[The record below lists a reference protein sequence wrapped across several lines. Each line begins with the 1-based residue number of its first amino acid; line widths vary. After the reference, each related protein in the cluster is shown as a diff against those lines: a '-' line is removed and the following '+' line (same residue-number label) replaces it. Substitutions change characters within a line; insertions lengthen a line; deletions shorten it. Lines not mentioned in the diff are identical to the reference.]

1 MTILESLLLALALC
15 ADTLAVSAASG
26 LRYREPRRR
35 WLLLAFFLALFQGG
49 FPLLGALLGV
59 ACEQFIQSI
68 DHWIAFGLLLAVGGK
83 MIFDAWRNGPEGRS
97 AAPRLSI
104 ATMCLM
110 GIATSIDAF
119 AVGIGFGLS
128 STVVQSLVT
137 CSIIFAVTFLV
148 ACLGIFLGSR
158 GKHIPQRL
166 SGTIAGLVLIALA
179 VKALL

>member
-1 MTILESLLLALALC
+1 MNAKVGIIFYFTSIIMTFFS
-15 ADTLAVSAASG
+15 
-26 LRYREPRRR
+26 RRI
-35 WLLLAFFLALFQGG
+35 FLDN
-49 FPLLGALLGV
+49 LGADFIGLTGTISSILGFLNITEV
-59 ACEQFIQSI
+59 
-68 DHWIAFGLLLAVGGK
+68 
-83 MIFDAWRNGPEGRS
+83 
-97 AAPRLSI
+97 
-104 ATMCLM
+104 